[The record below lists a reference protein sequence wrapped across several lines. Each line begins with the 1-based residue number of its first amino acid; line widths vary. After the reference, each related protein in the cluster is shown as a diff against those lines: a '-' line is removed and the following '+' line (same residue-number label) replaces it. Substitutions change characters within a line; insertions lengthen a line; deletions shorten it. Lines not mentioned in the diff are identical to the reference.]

1 MDTSTASSIIG
12 TQTQG
17 TEDIQE
23 KDNTQNELTQEPLNS
38 SLSNLKLDDRD
49 LILRQQKSDFEIGPH
64 SSRLGFEFESSNDN
78 NSENKQDEE
87 PLHPYGENYTPLISS
102 IINENKKK
110 LGIINLFWPFSS
122 TSHLNR

>member
-23 KDNTQNELTQEPLNS
+23 KDNTQNELTQEPPNS
-38 SLSNLKLDDRD
+38 SISRLKSNDRD
-49 LILRQQKSDFEIGPH
+49 LILRQQKSDFDIGPH
-64 SSRLGFEFESSNDN
+64 SSRLGFEFESSDDN
-78 NSENKQDEE
+78 NSENKQEEE
-87 PLHPYGENYTPLISS
+87 PTHPYGEHYTPIISS
-102 IINENKKK
+102 IVNENKKK

-122 TSHLNR
+122 TGHLNM